1 MKKTIIIVAG
11 MIVALVIAF
20 FVYDIMK
27 SVVSPCETIF
37 EQTSIQLGSK
47 LKILQTQG
55 ELVIG
60 KEKIQDLTETA
71 QVTALNLKTCC
82 IVLNAAKVDSSQ
94 FLQCKD
100 AAKEYEAKV
109 DNVLANVE
117 KAEEARKTGKT
128 EVLEQSIRA
137 VNRSVDDATR
147 LSEEFQQQVNTLS
160 GGEQQETNTKPVAS
174 SAQVSTQSTLAPTRK
189 PATDSALKL
198 STILSTDSEAVSKDL
213 KYTVYKAKKNL
224 EGKRE
229 QVTNSYDPV
238 PQFKLP
244 AGRYFVSV
252 SHGQAYASME
262 VEVSAGEIT
271 EQTLNL
277 HAGYLRLFSIVAQG
291 VEPVA
296 RDLRYSIYTAKKDL
310 EGKRRQ
316 VTNSYDS
323 VPLFRLP
330 AGRYFVS
337 VSHGQAYASIE
348 VEVSAGE
355 LTEQT
360 LNLNAGYLKLS
371 SIAAQDSQP
380 VARDLK
386 YFVYEAKKDRDG
398 KRKQITN
405 SYDAAPLFRLAAG
418 RYYIMVEHRG
428 TNASAEVEIVE
439 GQREKVILKI
449 YAEGQGEETMQ
460 PPAPPIA
467 PQILD

>member
-277 HAGYLRLFSIVAQG
+277 
-291 VEPVA
+291 
-296 RDLRYSIYTAKKDL
+296 
-310 EGKRRQ
+310 
-316 VTNSYDS
+316 
-323 VPLFRLP
+323 
-330 AGRYFVS
+330 
-337 VSHGQAYASIE
+337 
-348 VEVSAGE
+348 
-355 LTEQT
+355 
-360 LNLNAGYLKLS
+360 NAGYLKLS